1 MIYKTS
7 AKEIGKTAHLAEKVP
22 GHGHNGGFSKVKN
35 RFKFIQFIFLQ
46 YLQNAGNPK
55 NNGLNTAVDRERY
68 MDQAKDW
75 MEKNN

>member
-1 MIYKTS
+1 
-7 AKEIGKTAHLAEKVP
+7 
-22 GHGHNGGFSKVKN
+22 
-35 RFKFIQFIFLQ
+35 LQ